1 MNLTN
6 ENLNGNRLEHATN
19 GHAGLKVKTKIL
31 LFATY
36 ALVLESLGA
45 YLESTG
51 DLEIVDGTTSGDIL
65 PDLAAKNGYDVVLL
79 CLLGDESSG
88 LEIIPRLTK
97 MDPNVRVLVLSGS
110 NDISVHQRAV
120 ELGASGIVL
129 RQQDGKTLLRAIRQV
144 HEGGTWFN
152 QKLLSQIL
160 NNNGNNGK
168 VHDPESAKLKYL
180 TAREREIIKALALG
194 MNNKLLGKT
203 LHISEATVRHH
214 LSSIYGKLDIADR
227 LNLLIF
233 AYQHKLVDVSADRES
248 PTT

>member
-1 MNLTN
+1 MNFG
-6 ENLNGNRLEHATN
+6 NGNQNGHRLEHATN
-19 GHAGLKVKTKIL
+19 GASSKVKTRIL
-31 LFATY
+31 LFASY

-51 DLEIVDGTTSGDIL
+51 ELEIVDGTTSTEDL
-65 PDLAAKNGYDVVLL
+65 PDLAAKNHSDVVIL

-88 LEIIPRLTK
+88 LEIIPRLSK
-97 MDPNVRVLVLSGS
+97 VDPNVRVLILSGS

-120 ELGASGIVL
+120 ELGAAGIVL

-160 NNNGNNGK
+160 NNTGSNGK
-168 VHDPESAKLKYL
+168 AHDPETLKLKYL

-233 AYQHKLVDVSADRES
+233 AYQHKLADVSADRDS
-248 PTT
+248 PTS